1 MSSFIIPVN
10 KQGCQ
15 CYAWIW
21 LCSHQFSI
29 TPVPTKPGLDPVVP
43 RNYRP
48 IYNLHFLGKILE
60 ITVGAHFKG
69 HITSNDMFDVLQ
81 FILQSIGFRQNHG
94 TETAIVKA
102 INYMLAALVRGVAVY
117 AFDTVCHNILLHRLE
132 KKMVGLTATDLSWFR
147 SYLSDRQKMF

>member
-21 LCSHQFSI
+21 LCSQFSI

-102 INYMLAALVRGVAVY
+102 INYMLAALVRGSLYMLLTQY
-117 AFDTVCHNILLHRLE
+117 ATTYFC
-132 KKMVGLTATDLSWFR
+132 TDLKKKWLALLLLTFPGLDHISLTDKKCFN
-147 SYLSDRQKMF
+147 